1 MARKRN
7 QVNASILEALK
18 DQVKLRSNLECN
30 SFADMQ
36 QLQQEIRKT
45 MDEYLS
51 LQTLNRLFGIIRND
65 FSPSLNTLNILAQY
79 LQYNSFREFVEL
91 NDKPGLLKK
100 LASFESKFIFS
111 VFSSVDPDNSDDQV
125 LQTVIRNILNI
136 TNEDPQIASGLYPAM
151 ASIPFGRRFFL
162 ERYVNMDS
170 LAKHYG
176 DGLSYY
182 LLYAKSREEQFFAYN
197 LHCLR
202 YFLTD
207 DHELFVR
214 YFTHIYSF
222 TKEEISTYQPD
233 HIGNYL
239 ASLILNQSVTG
250 KPSNQLFA
258 TGMADDIDIPTAGNM
273 PLVYQA
279 WYRVTEAL
287 VVTCEFER
295 AWEIL
300 NDRLLPSTASH
311 CFDADFQTQVNLFR
325 LISGFYSG
333 HIPLIKARQIFS
345 ELNTKPLHTTV
356 QDYCTLLLL
365 LLKKSLFQKAIA
377 HKETNAKMDRLI
389 MKTGF
394 SYFHTYEKIL
404 KEILENDLMDI
415 NGKKRY

>member
-7 QVNASILEALK
+7 QVNACILEALK

-45 MDEYLS
+45 MNEYLS

-65 FSPSLNTLNILAQY
+65 FSPSLNTLNIIAQY

-100 LASFESKFIFS
+100 LATFESKFIFS
-111 VFSSVDPDNSDDQV
+111 VFSSLDPDKDDGQV

-151 ASIPFGRRFFL
+151 ASIPFGRRYFL

-202 YFLTD
+202 YFLTAE
-207 DHELFVR
+207 HELFIR
-214 YFTHIYSF
+214 YFAHISGF
-222 TKEEISTYQPD
+222 PKEEISTYQPD
-233 HIGNYL
+233 RIGHYL
-239 ASLILNQSVTG
+239 ASIILDQSVSG
-250 KPSNQLFA
+250 KQPAQLFA
-258 TGMADDIDIPTAGNM
+258 TTDNIGIPRSGNK
-273 PLVYQA
+273 PLVYQG
-279 WYRVTEAL
+279 WYRVIEAL
-287 VVTCEFER
+287 VLTGEFER
-295 AWEIL
+295 AWEKL
-300 NDRLLPSTASH
+300 NDPILSLSGNN
-311 CFDADFQTQVNLFR
+311 CVDVDFQTQVNLLR

-333 HIPLIKARQIFS
+333 NIPLIKARQIFA
-345 ELNTKPLHTTV
+345 ELNTRPLHTTV
-356 QDYCTLLLL
+356 HDYCTMLLL
-365 LLKKSLFQKAIA
+365 LLKKSLFPKAVG
-377 HKETNAKMDRLI
+377 HKETDAKIDRLI

-394 SYFHTYEKIL
+394 VYFHTYEKIV
-404 KEILENDLMDI
+404 KEILDNELMDI

>member
-7 QVNASILEALK
+7 QVNACILEALK

-45 MDEYLS
+45 MNEYLS

-79 LQYNSFREFVEL
+79 LQYNSFQEFVEL
-91 NDKPGLLKK
+91 NDKPGLLKR

-111 VFSSVDPDNSDDQV
+111 VFSSVDPDKGDSQV

-151 ASIPFGRRFFL
+151 ASIPFGRRYFL

-202 YFLTD
+202 YFLTA

-214 YFTHIYSF
+214 YFAHINSF
-222 TKEEISTYQPD
+222 PKDEISTYKPD
-233 HIGNYL
+233 HIGHYL

-250 KPSNQLFA
+250 KQTDQLFA
-258 TGMADDIDIPTAGNM
+258 TTLSDNIDIRLSGNK
-273 PLVYQA
+273 PSAYQA

-287 VVTCEFER
+287 VLTGEFEK
-295 AWEIL
+295 AWEKL
-300 NDRLLPSTASH
+300 NDQLLSAPGDNCIDT
-311 CFDADFQTQVNLFR
+311 DFQTQVNL
-325 LISGFYSG
+325 LHLVSGFYSG
-333 HIPLIKARQIFS
+333 NIPLIKARQIFS
-345 ELNTKPLHTTV
+345 ELNAKPLHTTV
-356 QDYCTLLLL
+356 QDYCTILLL
-365 LLKKSLFQKAIA
+365 LLKKSLFPKAVG
-377 HKETNAKMDRLI
+377 HKETDAKIDRLI

-394 SYFHTYEKIL
+394 VYFHIYEKIL
-404 KEILENDLMDI
+404 KEILENELMDI